1 MTVTLLSVI
10 CILLTAAMGVMIWYV
25 RRLIVTLDNI
35 YGLVKI
41 ALGAINEY
49 EEHLERV
56 YSMDTFYGDSTLE
69 GLLEHSRDLKK
80 GLEDLVSTSEEF
92 FGESPEEEGIDAP
105 EA

>member
-1 MTVTLLSVI
+1 MTVTLLSVF

-25 RRLIVTLDNI
+25 RRLVRALDEV
-35 YGLVKI
+35 YGLIKI

-80 GLEDLVSTSEEF
+80 GLEDLVSTSEDF
-92 FGESPEEEGIDAP
+92 FGDEPEEEGIDA
-105 EA
+105 

>member
-1 MTVTLLSVI
+1 MTVTLLSVF

-25 RRLIVTLDNI
+25 RRLISTLDEV

-41 ALGAINEY
+41 ALGAIIEY

-56 YSMDTFYGDSTLE
+56 YNMDTFYGDSTLE

-80 GLEDLVSTSEEF
+80 GLEDLVSTSEDF
-92 FGESPEEEGIDAP
+92 FGDEPEEEGIDA
-105 EA
+105 

>member
-1 MTVTLLSVI
+1 MTVTLLSVF
-10 CILLTAAMGVMIWYV
+10 CILLTAAIGVMIWYV
-25 RRLIVTLDNI
+25 RRLVRALNEV
-35 YGLVKI
+35 YGLIKI

-80 GLEDLVSTSEEF
+80 GLEDLVSTSEDF
-92 FGESPEEEGIDAP
+92 FGDEPEEEGIDA
-105 EA
+105 